1 MKRRKRLK
9 APSSPLLII
18 LFLGGFGAGYTAKKF
33 TPSQQTVTAPPHHP
47 SQPTPSS
54 TGLPVSVCFTPN
66 KQCQL
71 QIINEINK
79 AKKSVH
85 IQAYSFTD
93 QNIAQALV
101 DASRRGVMVK
111 ALLDKSNR
119 KDSRSAKDLLIQ
131 NNIPLR
137 FDSPPGIAHNKII
150 IIDGQTLITGSYNF
164 SAAAYKRNTENL
176 LVINSPTLVKDY
188 MQNWLKRWDLS
199 QPPPAVTV
207 R

>member
-1 MKRRKRLK
+1 MKRRKKLK
-9 APSSPLLII
+9 VPSSSLLII
-18 LFLGGFGAGYTAKKF
+18 LFLVGFGAGYTTKEFASPQK
-33 TPSQQTVTAPPHHP
+33 TITAPPHHP

-71 QIINEINK
+71 KIIDEINK

-93 QNIAQALV
+93 RNIAQALV
-101 DASRRGVMVK
+101 DASRRGVIVK

-119 KDSRSAKDLLIQ
+119 KDSRSAKDLIIQ
-131 NNIPLR
+131 NNIPIR

-150 IIDGQTLITGSYNF
+150 ILDSQTLITGSYNF

-176 LVINSPTLVKDY
+176 LVINSPELVKDY

-199 QPPPAVTV
+199 QPAPAVTV